1 MSWLV
6 DILRESWTLYYLAA
20 PFILF
25 GVVMA
30 GSLQVLLSPRRVVE
44 WMGKPGMLAVV
55 RAALLGIPLPL
66 CSCGVFPVSISLRR
80 KGATPPATMSFLV
93 TTPETS
99 ADAIVLTW
107 ALLGPIMAV
116 FRPIAAFFTGGLA
129 GALAIAF
136 PPPLALA
143 DDSTPVSC
151 GCRPSA
157 GSGSGDT
164 SACCDP
170 GLADG
175 GAHDDHDGHDHSHDI
190 DGSDFVG
197 FRATGR
203 ALLRALHIGRDDAR
217 GKGNVAGGGLAD
229 DGIAVGI
236 VAEGEAARGN
246 SAEGPSLSEILS
258 RIGRQAFIRSMDDI
272 VFWLTI
278 GLVLAGAIEV
288 LLPPDLIARGLGSG
302 ILPMLLIVVIAV
314 PMYTCASS
322 STPVAAALIAKG
334 LSPGAAL
341 VFLLAGPA
349 ASTAS
354 MLLITRHFGAKFL
367 RVYLSAVV
375 VGSVIS
381 GLALDFLL
389 ARTGWK
395 IIPQLSSQTEGFV
408 AFLQLIFVVFL
419 TGLIAWRLWAGG
431 ARVGIGEARENWDA
445 LVQILRSSRKGPSA
459 HTSAFR
465 VSGRVTAVL
474 VVALL
479 LVQIGR
485 GFVVVPPDSFG
496 YAKVF
501 GRIVGR
507 DLAPGLHWNWP
518 SPLGTVDV
526 WRVQYPRKSDIG
538 FQTSLDL
545 IERRKELRRQAAPNE
560 WHSPVTAMNA
570 NTSVTSYL
578 TGDENLVELSFTVH
592 YFLSDPYAFFY
603 SATKDR
609 DWVGLYAESAARELV
624 ATRDLDQL
632 LTAER
637 AWLESSLAQMVQ
649 ERLDAL
655 AIGVRVNSVHVV
667 DLHPPQGAVT
677 AFRDVS
683 TAREERQT
691 RIHKAYEVQER
702 ELPLARGAGELDMA
716 RERADAIARV
726 SDARGRSVGYRARS
740 TAYRTAPSVLH
751 DLLWFE
757 TAEEV
762 LANRPKIIVPPNTRL
777 GNVTLWKL
785 EPPLPTQSQAVET
798 KEDPNQP

>member
-1 MSWLV
+1 MSWLI
-6 DILRESWTLYYLAA
+6 DILKESWTLYYLAA

-30 GSLQVLLSPRRVVE
+30 GGLQVLLSPRRVVE

-107 ALLGPIMAV
+107 ALLGPIMAI

-136 PPPLALA
+136 PPPAAVA
-143 DDSTPVSC
+143 DLDTPVSC
-151 GCRPSA
+151 GCRPN
-157 GSGSGDT
+157 SGRDSDS

-170 GLADG
+170 GFAETEAHNDQDG
-175 GAHDDHDGHDHSHDI
+175 HDHSHDGHDHSHDI
-190 DGSDFVG
+190 DGSDYVG

-203 ALLRALHIGRDDAR
+203 AVLRALHIGTRTGATRESNPVGPMDSGSA
-217 GKGNVAGGGLAD
+217 LAPSSD
-229 DGIAVGI
+229 PASVD
-236 VAEGEAARGN
+236 
-246 SAEGPSLSEILS
+246 PSLSEILG

-375 VGSVIS
+375 AGSVIS
-381 GLALDFLL
+381 GLALDFLI

-395 IIPQLSSQTEGFV
+395 IVPQLSSQTEGFV

-431 ARVGIGEARENWDA
+431 ARIGIGEARENFDA
-445 LVQILRSSRKGPSA
+445 LLQILRSSPGGSGERRSP
-459 HTSAFR
+459 FR
-465 VSGRVTAVL
+465 LSGRMATVL
-474 VVALL
+474 IVLLL
-479 LVQIGR
+479 LVQVGR
-485 GFVVVPPDSFG
+485 GFVVVPPDSAG

-501 GRIVGR
+501 GRIVGK

-526 WRVQYPRKSDIG
+526 WRVQYPRKSDVG

-592 YFLSDPYAFFY
+592 YFLSDPYSFFY

-609 DWVGLYAESAARELV
+609 DWVGLYAEAAARELV

-637 AWLESSLAQMVQ
+637 SWLESSLARIVQ
-649 ERLDAL
+649 ERLDEL
-655 AIGVRVNSVHVV
+655 SIGVRVNSVHVV

-716 RERADAIARV
+716 REKADAIARV

-740 TAYRTAPSVLH
+740 SAYRTAPSVLH

-757 TAEEV
+757 TAEQV

-785 EPPLPTQSQAVET
+785 EPPLPARAPGDT
-798 KEDPNQP
+798 KEDMNQP